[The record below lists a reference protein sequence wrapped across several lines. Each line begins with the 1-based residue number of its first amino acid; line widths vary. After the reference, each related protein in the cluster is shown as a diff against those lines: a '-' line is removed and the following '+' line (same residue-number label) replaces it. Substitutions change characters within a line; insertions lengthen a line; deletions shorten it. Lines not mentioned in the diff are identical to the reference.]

1 MFHSFNVSFA
11 VGLDNFDN
19 VLKTYCLAKA
29 ELGEILSSCE
39 MIDRLSLEVCT
50 KYLRLQNP
58 LTSGGDGH
66 NFYVLI
72 ETAGSQLAH
81 DEEKLNSFVEKAM
94 NEGIIADGTLSSEPS
109 KMQVSIS
116 VLKFRVILEQ

>member
-1 MFHSFNVSFA
+1 MFHSLKVFFA
-11 VGLDNFDN
+11 IGLDNFDN

-58 LTSGGDGH
+58 LTTEGNGH

-81 DEEKLNSFVEKAM
+81 DEEKLSVFVEKAM
-94 NEGIIADGTLSSEPS
+94 SEGIISDGTLSSEPS
-109 KMQVSIS
+109 KMKVNIS
-116 VLKFRVILEQ
+116 FLKF